1 MTLQF
6 VNLNFV
12 NNKTTCY
19 CSESRL
25 ISRYLNRGCWGGVVL
40 PVSWEQLPQFA
51 YVTKRDFS
59 ATAEQKEL
67 T

>member
-1 MTLQF
+1 M
-6 VNLNFV
+6 
-12 NNKTTCY
+12 CY

-25 ISRYLNRGCWGGVVL
+25 ISRYLKRGCSGRGGSVL
-40 PVSWEQLPQFA
+40 PVPWEQLPHLA

-59 ATAEQKEL
+59 ATAELKEL